1 MLCCSY
7 FFAEMAKKLYF
18 IVLDHGCETCLD
30 RLMVCHAL
38 RISALSQSYNF
49 LRHFELLLF
58 NYLEVPYDIHRSI
71 RRNECQ
77 LVELV
82 ILEELISNLDDAFLS
97 MDLADKIDSY
107 CDLAFYSL
115 EVQDI
120 QCLIYIFSG
129 YMVQYGTI
137 LQCAYYQFFS
147 AHDYLYPSKYEIMA
161 MRT

>member
-1 MLCCSY
+1 M
-7 FFAEMAKKLYF
+7 
-18 IVLDHGCETCLD
+18 I
-30 RLMVCHAL
+30 CHTF
-38 RISALSQSYNF
+38 RISALRDAHDLFRHDQS
-49 LRHFELLLF
+49 LLF
-58 NYLEVPYDIHRSI
+58 DDLEISDDIYGRL
-71 RRNECQ
+71 RGDEG
-77 LVELV
+77 ELV
-82 ILEELISNLDDAFLS
+82 KFVSLKELVSDLDDAFLAVN
-97 MDLADKIDSY
+97 LAGKIDTY

-115 EVQDI
+115 EIQDI